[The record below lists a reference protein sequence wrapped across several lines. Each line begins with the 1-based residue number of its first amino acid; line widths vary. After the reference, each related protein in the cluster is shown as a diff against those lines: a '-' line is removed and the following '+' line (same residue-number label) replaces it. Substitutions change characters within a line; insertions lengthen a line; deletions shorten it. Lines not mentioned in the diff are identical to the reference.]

1 LSFIGLICTKILNA
15 GCIIMLLELI
25 NSIFVTF
32 LATECLLLNNENRD
46 EITSIANPN
55 QRSSL
60 HRLLHRYTSIFSRP
74 FQILT
79 LLVASINLFVHF
91 HDRGVALSNWIKTH
105 LGSFHIPRIVAA
117 IFTFLGALWFDCRRI
132 VNNTSVKKIANENKA
147 SASWSNTY
155 FLWQLAKSFCKLLPV
170 YPFVAVIISFMFL
183 FIITAF
189 EKLHLQ
195 TAILNGPI
203 YYVTLYGP
211 LMLTY
216 WDVKGV
222 FAKTIINAE
231 LIPR

>member
-1 LSFIGLICTKILNA
+1 
-15 GCIIMLLELI
+15 MLLELI

-46 EITSIANPN
+46 EITIANPN
-55 QRSSL
+55 QRSSSL
-60 HRLLHRYTSIFSRP
+60 HRLLHRYTSRFSRP
-74 FQILT
+74 LQILT

-91 HDRGVALSNWIKTH
+91 HDRGVALSNWIKAH
-105 LGSFHIPRIVAA
+105 VGSFHIPRIVAA
-117 IFTFLGALWFDCRRI
+117 IFTFLVALWCDCRRI
-132 VNNTSVKKIANENKA
+132 VNKTSAKKSSSENKA

-155 FLWQLAKSFCKLLPV
+155 FFRQLAKSFCKLLPV

>member
-1 LSFIGLICTKILNA
+1 
-15 GCIIMLLELI
+15 MLLELI

-46 EITSIANPN
+46 EITVANPN
-55 QRSSL
+55 QRSSF
-60 HRLLHRYTSIFSRP
+60 HRLLHRYTSRFSRP
-74 FQILT
+74 LQILS
-79 LLVASINLFVHF
+79 LLVASINLFVRF

-105 LGSFHIPRIVAA
+105 NTFHIPRIVAA
-117 IFTFLGALWFDCRRI
+117 IFTFLVALWCDCRRI
-132 VNNTSVKKIANENKA
+132 VNKTSAKKSSSENKT

-155 FLWQLAKSFCKLLPV
+155 FLRQLAKSFCKLLPV

>member
-1 LSFIGLICTKILNA
+1 
-15 GCIIMLLELI
+15 MLLELT

-46 EITSIANPN
+46 EITIANPNN

-60 HRLLHRYTSIFSRP
+60 HRLLHRYTSRFSRP
-74 FQILT
+74 LQILT
-79 LLVASINLFVHF
+79 LLVASINLFANF
-91 HDRGVALSNWIKTH
+91 HDKGVALSSWIKTH
-105 LGSFHIPRIVAA
+105 VGSFHIPRIVAA
-117 IFTFLGALWFDCRRI
+117 IFTFLAALWCDCRRI
-132 VNNTSVKKIANENKA
+132 VNNTSAKKSSRGNKA

-155 FLWQLAKSFCKLLPV
+155 FLRQLAKSFCKLLPV
-170 YPFVAVIISFMFL
+170 YPFVAVIISFVFL
-183 FIITAF
+183 FVITAF
-189 EKLHLQ
+189 EKLHLE

>member
-1 LSFIGLICTKILNA
+1 
-15 GCIIMLLELI
+15 MLLELI

-32 LATECLLLNNENRD
+32 LATECLLLNNGNRD
-46 EITSIANPN
+46 EITIANPN

-60 HRLLHRYTSIFSRP
+60 HRLLHRYTSRFSRP
-74 FQILT
+74 LQILT
-79 LLVASINLFVHF
+79 LLVTSINLFVHF
-91 HDRGVALSNWIKTH
+91 HDRGVLLSNWIKTV
-105 LGSFHIPRIVAA
+105 GSFHIPRIVAA
-117 IFTFLGALWFDCRRI
+117 IFTFLLALWCDCRRI
-132 VNNTSVKKIANENKA
+132 FNNTSAKKSSSENKT

-155 FLWQLAKSFCKLLPV
+155 FLRQLAKSFCKLLPV

-195 TAILNGPI
+195 TTILNGPI

-211 LMLTY
+211 LMLSY

>member
-1 LSFIGLICTKILNA
+1 
-15 GCIIMLLELI
+15 MLLELI

-46 EITSIANPN
+46 EIIIANPS

-60 HRLLHRYTSIFSRP
+60 HRLLHRYTSSRFSRP
-74 FQILT
+74 LQILT

-91 HDRGVALSNWIKTH
+91 HDRGVVLSNWIKTH
-105 LGSFHIPRIVAA
+105 VGSFHIPRIVAA

>member
-1 LSFIGLICTKILNA
+1 
-15 GCIIMLLELI
+15 
-25 NSIFVTF
+25 
-32 LATECLLLNNENRD
+32 LNNENRD
-46 EITSIANPN
+46 EIIIANPS

-60 HRLLHRYTSIFSRP
+60 HRLLHRYTSSRFSRP
-74 FQILT
+74 LQILT

-91 HDRGVALSNWIKTH
+91 HDRGVVLSNWIKTH
-105 LGSFHIPRIVAA
+105 VGSFHIPRIVAA
-117 IFTFLGALWFDCRRI
+117 IFTFLVALWFDCRRI

-155 FLWQLAKSFCKLLPV
+155 FLRQLAKSFCKLLPV

-222 FAKTIINAE
+222 FAKTVINAE